1 MGKDTKWPV
10 RILQVVGGMDRGGA
24 ETWLMHVLRN
34 IDRDRFQM
42 EFLVHT
48 TESSA
53 FDDEIRA
60 LVSKVIPCLQPSN
73 PVVYARNFKQIMRQY
88 GPYDVVHSHVQ
99 HFSGYALYLAYRAKV
114 PLRIVHSHLDTSG
127 ISQQAH
133 GLRRLYFSTMQRW
146 ISNYATAGLAVSR
159 EAGSAL
165 FGARWFED
173 RRYEVLYCAID
184 LEPFS
189 NQEVNARA
197 VRAELGIPEN
207 AFVIGHVGR
216 FHEQKNHKF
225 LIEIAS
231 EIARREPEMRL
242 LLVGDGPLYSE
253 VQQEVYKKGL
263 RDKVIFAGVRSD
275 IPRLMM
281 GAMDAFVM
289 PSLYEGLPLVGME
302 AQAAGLPLIISD
314 VVTEEAIIVEPLVC
328 RLSLSQPPSVWA
340 EETIKMQKSR
350 QVIRR
355 IDAIAEVGRSK
366 FNIKYGVSHLEKI
379 YLPGAHTD
387 PKPFTR
393 LGQRRTIS

>member
-1 MGKDTKWPV
+1 MWATV
-10 RILQVVGGMDRGGA
+10 RFIQ
-24 ETWLMHVLRN
+24 
-34 IDRDRFQM
+34 
-42 EFLVHT
+42 
-48 TESSA
+48 
-53 FDDEIRA
+53 
-60 LVSKVIPCLQPSN
+60 
-73 PVVYARNFKQIMRQY
+73 
-88 GPYDVVHSHVQ
+88 
-99 HFSGYALYLAYRAKV
+99 
-114 PLRIVHSHLDTSG
+114 
-127 ISQQAH
+127 
-133 GLRRLYFSTMQRW
+133 
-146 ISNYATAGLAVSR
+146 
-159 EAGSAL
+159 
-165 FGARWFED
+165 
-173 RRYEVLYCAID
+173 
-184 LEPFS
+184 
-189 NQEVNARA
+189 
-197 VRAELGIPEN
+197 
-207 AFVIGHVGR
+207 
-216 FHEQKNHKF
+216 
-225 LIEIAS
+225 
-231 EIARREPEMRL
+231 
-242 LLVGDGPLYSE
+242 

-340 EETIKMQKSR
+340 EETIKMQNSR